1 MLNVSVQKE
10 ALKTLTGKD
19 LCWVF
24 VLTDKA
30 AKAFLNTELSRKP
43 VSPPGNGLED
53 PAFASSSSTSL
64 CTIPMYLRCI
74 SEVSDTSSSVSLVL
88 MGKIASLST
97 ELSHIS

>member
-30 AKAFLNTELSRKP
+30 AKAFLNTELLQKACVPSREWSGGSCFCLFILYIIMHHPYVFK
-43 VSPPGNGLED
+43 
-53 PAFASSSSTSL
+53 
-64 CTIPMYLRCI
+64 MYF
-74 SEVSDTSSSVSLVL
+74 
-88 MGKIASLST
+88 
-97 ELSHIS
+97 

>member
-30 AKAFLNTELSRKP
+30 AKAFLNTELLQKACVPSR
-43 VSPPGNGLED
+43 E
-53 PAFASSSSTSL
+53 
-64 CTIPMYLRCI
+64 
-74 SEVSDTSSSVSLVL
+74 
-88 MGKIASLST
+88 
-97 ELSHIS
+97 